1 MLGRLPKDESRLLR
15 SLMLHKCEEAEH
27 GEWARRDFML
37 CGGVASRLVTPPE
50 PAAFAVA
57 GVWWELARSEDPFA
71 YLGAEYLFERLTMCL
86 APQLVD
92 TLRARGL
99 DLREAAFLVEHATED
114 VKHTNL
120 ISHAVLDVATRY
132 PHRRG
137 AILRGFECFAQ
148 VYPIPVWREVMA
160 RVHRRSSPPA
170 ESAAGV

>member
-1 MLGRLPKDESRLLR
+1 MWGRGFPAG
-15 SLMLHKCEEAEH
+15 HA
-27 GEWARRDFML
+27 AR
-37 CGGVASRLVTPPE
+37 A
-50 PAAFAVA
+50 AAFAVA
-57 GVWWELARSEDPFA
+57 GVWWELARSEIRSYF
-71 YLGAEYLFERLTMCL
+71 GAEHLFERLTMCL

-148 VYPIPVWREVMA
+148 VYPIVWRGVMA